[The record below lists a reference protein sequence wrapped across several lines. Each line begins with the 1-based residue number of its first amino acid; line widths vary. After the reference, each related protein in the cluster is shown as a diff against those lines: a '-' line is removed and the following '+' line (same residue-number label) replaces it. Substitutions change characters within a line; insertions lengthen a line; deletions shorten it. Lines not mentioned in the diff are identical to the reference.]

1 MRHLSSPL
9 DQLNLEA
16 ICAYR
21 GTFATSPSAATV
33 GGFFIILPSMLLIS
47 FTVSFSMWSIN
58 SLIGFL
64 QQHRTFSVRPSNHSD
79 RHARIHASQMS
90 NTLPIVLIGAW
101 AHACHEL

>member
-33 GGFFIILPSMLLIS
+33 GGFFIIVPTMLLIS

-64 QQHRTFSVRPSNHSD
+64 QQHRTFSVRPSNQSE
-79 RHARIHASQMS
+79 RHARIPCLADFQHFAHRLNMS
-90 NTLPIVLIGAW
+90 MGSCLS
-101 AHACHEL
+101 